1 MATIFW
7 AGDSTVQYNDI
18 LTFPQTGIGQVMNL
32 FLKPEV
38 RVENHAKNGRSTKSF
53 IDESR
58 LTPIYDK
65 ITAGDFLF
73 IQFGHN
79 DEKKND
85 PQRYTDPYSDYMVN
99 LEKFVNAA
107 RNKGAW
113 PVFITPLER
122 RCFIDEEHLD
132 IGEHTD
138 YVAAMKQTAENLNV
152 PLIDLYSMSRAEM
165 RKAGAEKN
173 QRMVYASAGRCL
185 SVPYGRADRQYASE
199 IYGCSCLRG
208 MYSERFKRTWRYL

>member
-1 MATIFW
+1 M
-7 AGDSTVQYNDI
+7 
-18 LTFPQTGIGQVMNL
+18 
-32 FLKPEV
+32 
-38 RVENHAKNGRSTKSF
+38 ENHAKNGRSTKSF

-85 PQRYTDPYSDYMVN
+85 PERYTDPHSDYMVN

-152 PLIDLYSMSRAEM
+152 PLIDLYSMSRTEM
-165 RKAGAEKN
+165 RKAGAEKTKEWY
-173 QRMVYASAGRCL
+173 MHLPGRCL
-185 SVPYGRADRQYASE
+185 SVSYGRADRQYASE
-199 IYGCSCLRG
+199 IYGCRCLCR
-208 MYSERFKRTWRYL
+208 MYCERFKRTWRYL